1 MAAPTKSKKGG
12 RASKSKSK
20 DKEDL
25 NVTFRMDNRSGSSG
39 STEDDDSPM
48 YDGDHQ
54 INKMYSE
61 LSESGVSGHDSMRSA
76 RSEATET
83 DGDGVDSLG
92 GSVTNLQ
99 DRAAQ
104 QTKKT
109 LAREET
115 QAGRFYSI
123 NGLGPIDEQVSV
135 CHLCNSICCAPCA
148 MC

>member
-1 MAAPTKSKKGG
+1 MTAPTSSKKGG
-12 RASKSKSK
+12 RASKSNSK
-20 DKEDL
+20 GKEDL
-25 NVTFRMDNRSGSSG
+25 NVTFRIDNRSGSSG

-54 INKMYSE
+54 VNKIYSE

-76 RSEATET
+76 RSEATDTE
-83 DGDGVDSLG
+83 GDGADSVV

-99 DRAAQ
+99 DRAAR

-115 QAGRFYSI
+115 QAGTFYRIYFSW
-123 NGLGPIDEQVSV
+123 S
-135 CHLCNSICCAPCA
+135 H
-148 MC
+148 